1 MGEEAAAGAA
11 GGMLDVEHFVVENVF
26 DRDSGDGGMIHTAI
40 EEDLIGAR
48 IVAAELAA
56 PTAGAPAD
64 VGAPQTSR
72 KVFFV

>member
-11 GGMLDVEHFVVENVF
+11 GGMFDVEHFVVEDVL
-26 DRDSGDGGMIHTAI
+26 DRDSGDGGMIHAAI
-40 EEDLIGAR
+40 QKDLIGAG
-48 IVAAELAA
+48 IVAAELTA